1 MVDGAFGDINAA
13 NISARLTIN
22 AMETVGAVASA
33 QLIFDTVGAGFSQ
46 LFPDTAGNAAG
57 AAVLI
62 AIVTPTTRTLV
73 ELIAAKFLF
82 V

>member
-33 QLIFDTVGAGFSQ
+33 QLIFDTAGAGFSQ

-62 AIVTPTTRTLV
+62 AILTPTTRTL
-73 ELIAAKFLF
+73 AAAFLF
-82 V
+82 I